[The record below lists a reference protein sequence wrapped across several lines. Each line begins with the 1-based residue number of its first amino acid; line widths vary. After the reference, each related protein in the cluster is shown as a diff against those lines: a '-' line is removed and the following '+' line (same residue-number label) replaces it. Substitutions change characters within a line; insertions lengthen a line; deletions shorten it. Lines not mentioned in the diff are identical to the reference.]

1 MLKKND
7 VFKTFSIYIRV
18 SYSVNSISLN
28 LISEHY
34 KPSSV
39 SRVYTIHIKNISIIL
54 CFSSNLW
61 PLENFNR
68 LIAKILYKTR
78 KKGGENCL
86 SSLSSLFISKLHHFV
101 FVRLNANHFV
111 LIIFIKKT
119 KTKRMK
125 IQTSS

>member
-1 MLKKND
+1 MVKKTTFLKR
-7 VFKTFSIYIRV
+7 FLYIRV

-68 LIAKILYKTR
+68 LIAKMLCKMR

-86 SSLSSLFISKLHHFV
+86 SSLSSLFISKLRRFV
-101 FVRLNANHFV
+101 FFQLNANHFE
-111 LIIFIKKT
+111 LNIFIQNEKKN
-119 KTKRMK
+119 KNRKNEN
-125 IQTSS
+125 

>member
-1 MLKKND
+1 MLKKT
-7 VFKTFSIYIRV
+7 TFLKRVLYIRV

-68 LIAKILYKTR
+68 LIAKMLCKTR

-111 LIIFIKKT
+111 LNIFIKKN
-119 KTKRMK
+119 KNQKNENSNK
-125 IQTSS
+125 